1 MRVVRAADRPRR
13 RASRQRRAGRKKLG
27 GDDNVAPTELDV
39 YKPERWVNDSLF
51 RVEVREARR
60 PGVDGWVSNPPRL
73 DPGQMR

>member
-13 RASRQRRAGRKKLG
+13 RASRQRRAGRNKLG

-51 RVEVREARR
+51 RVEVREASVAR
-60 PGVDGWVSNPPRL
+60 GWTDGFRTLLVWTLVK
-73 DPGQMR
+73 